1 MRLTQ
6 EQRDQVNLDE
16 VRSYLS
22 AYSITNMYIDSLFD
36 EIDRI
41 ESKKVRL
48 TSVLSDMPKGNGKS
62 MTEKWTEA
70 IQRLEEIQE
79 EMNIEAQELSKELSD
94 VRRAI
99 KSLDNENQK
108 TVLMLRYVSGLT
120 WNEVV
125 RKLRGFYS
133 ERQVFRIHKEALIQV
148 HFLLFD

>member
-62 MTEKWTEA
+62 VTEKWTDA

-99 KSLDNENQK
+99 KSLENENQK